1 MRTYFNILVSWRL
14 RTVLLGV
21 CACLCGAMLNT
32 KAGRFQQTAHFLL
45 WVSKAPEQ
53 LQLVLVQQRYN
64 SEPHKGSDVYLVPG
78 ISYSN
83 ENRLLW
89 RMTRWIIFKKYYFK
103 KIEKPYPGRLRRI
116 SGGEK
121 KKIVHLVYETREKNQ
136 SYLSRTAWT
145 LDYRMGWQA
154 WTSLDMEVPSGMWC
168 PALNQMSF
176 SRLRAANN
184 STINVIVPE
193 HSSTYV
199 VCILLLL

>member
-53 LQLVLVQQRYN
+53 PQLVLVQQRYN

-116 SGGEK
+116 SGVEK
-121 KKIVHLVYETREKNQ
+121 KKSYTSYMKHVKKISLISQERRGHWTIVWGDKLE
-136 SYLSRTAWT
+136 
-145 LDYRMGWQA
+145 
-154 WTSLDMEVPSGMWC
+154 
-168 PALNQMSF
+168 PA
-176 SRLRAANN
+176 
-184 STINVIVPE
+184 STWR
-193 HSSTYV
+193 YQV
-199 VCILLLL
+199 VCDVLRWIKCRSLGWEPPTTPPSM